1 MIFFLHVSHLRGS
14 LKWKINFLLTF
25 RELLWYSVSWNIR
38 KAFFWEQIII
48 FLKVLGS
55 WDFLILERRNSISWG
70 IFFGVNFFYFLGFG
84 WKVQISVS
92 RNIRKTFLWE
102 KFFQSDVFGKKYKEC
117 FRENLWGLRLKVAL
131 GSFIIYCWIEC
142 FADFYFL
149 FLVTIFE
156 TSVSKSRDGIFK
168 LLFVLIVPIKT
179 FKISFSWWHTNDCD
193 VRMRINGT
201 FSSNCRNMKQIKEY
215 FHLFVRRWARPF
227 TTLEAWN
234 PSVVLYF
241 LPEIVIKFSII

>member
-1 MIFFLHVSHLRGS
+1 MFL
-14 LKWKINFLLTF
+14 
-25 RELLWYSVSWNIR
+25 
-38 KAFFWEQIII
+38 
-48 FLKVLGS
+48 
-55 WDFLILERRNSISWG
+55 
-70 IFFGVNFFYFLGFG
+70 
-84 WKVQISVS
+84 
-92 RNIRKTFLWE
+92 
-102 KFFQSDVFGKKYKEC
+102 GKKYKEC
-117 FRENLWGLRLKVAL
+117 FRENLRGLRLKVAL

-149 FLVTIFE
+149 FLVTTFE